1 METYVIY
8 INDKVHA
15 MNQVLP
21 LLEDAQPAQ
30 WVLVG
35 CPPRIQ
41 RHASK
46 WLTQRAL
53 KKFKSDWTNVN
64 LKEVSELLNQKGHA
78 VLTRVAHGPLVQLT
92 KTFKQEFSHPRI
104 IDARKAPEFENLP
117 AVIESQQPESSPW
130 AIPISA
136 VAFGTAAALVVD

>member
-15 MNQVLP
+15 VNQVLP

-35 CPPRIQ
+35 CPPRLH
-41 RHASK
+41 RHSSK

-64 LKEVSELLNQKGHA
+64 LEEISELLRQRGHS
-78 VLTRVAHGPLVQLT
+78 VLMRVAQGPLVQLT
-92 KTFKQEFSHPRI
+92 KTFQKEFSHPRI
-104 IDARKAPEFENLP
+104 IDARKTPEFENLP
-117 AVIESQQPESSPW
+117 AVIENQKSESNPW
-130 AIPISA
+130 AISISA
-136 VAFGTAAALVVD
+136 VAFGAAAALVVD

>member
-35 CPPRIQ
+35 CPPRLH
-41 RHASK
+41 RHSSK

-64 LKEVSELLNQKGHA
+64 LEEISELLRQRGHT
-78 VLTRVAHGPLVQLT
+78 VLARVAQGPLVQLT
-92 KTFKQEFSHPRI
+92 KTFQKEFSHPRI
-104 IDARKAPEFENLP
+104 IDARKTPEFENLP
-117 AVIESQQPESSPW
+117 AVIENQKSESNPW
-130 AIPISA
+130 AISISA
-136 VAFGTAAALVVD
+136 VAFGAAAALVVD

>member
-35 CPPRIQ
+35 CPPRIH
-41 RHASK
+41 RHSSK

-53 KKFKSDWTNVN
+53 KKFKSDWTSAN
-64 LKEVSELLNQKGHA
+64 LKEVSELLSQSGNR
-78 VLTRVAHGPLVQLT
+78 VVTRIAHGSLVQLT
-92 KTFKQEFSHPRI
+92 KALQLEFAHPRI

-117 AVIESQQPESSPW
+117 AVIETQKPESSPW
-130 AIPISA
+130 ALPISA

>member
-41 RHASK
+41 R
-46 WLTQRAL
+46 Q
-53 KKFKSDWTNVN
+53 
-64 LKEVSELLNQKGHA
+64 
-78 VLTRVAHGPLVQLT
+78 
-92 KTFKQEFSHPRI
+92 
-104 IDARKAPEFENLP
+104 P
-117 AVIESQQPESSPW
+117 AN
-130 AIPISA
+130 
-136 VAFGTAAALVVD
+136 G